1 MNRTNKINEMQKCI
15 TFYHLFN
22 KYLESFCYI
31 LDVGDE
37 QCQSSDEGSLRF
49 SWREFILLVNNVMLN
64 TEIFESQ

>member
-1 MNRTNKINEMQKCI
+1 MQKCI

-22 KYLESFCYI
+22 KYLQSLCYI

-37 QCQSSDEGSLRF
+37 QFQSSDEGSLRF

-64 TEIFESQ
+64 KEMFESQ